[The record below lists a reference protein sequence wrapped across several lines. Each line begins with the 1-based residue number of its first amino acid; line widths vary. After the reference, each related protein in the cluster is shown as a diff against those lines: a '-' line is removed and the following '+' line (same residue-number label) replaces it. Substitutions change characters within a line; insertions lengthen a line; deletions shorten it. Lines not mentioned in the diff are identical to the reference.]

1 VTGGRAARVPAVEF
15 DDAVPPQKRQ
25 QDCRTPKFLVGA
37 YGAGTTCWRCF
48 TLQTVR
54 VSVFSRTAI
63 HAPGGWALI
72 ENLPHVFTGDR
83 VTVGNSSAYLL
94 PQRQNDW
101 FLLHGRLLVLVA
113 RQCLPAAGGC
123 APTGTWD
130 KRCVAFGGVTG

>member
-1 VTGGRAARVPAVEF
+1 MTGYPRACCLRAGLLHWWHGTLLKSGSKTA
-15 DDAVPPQKRQ
+15 ALQN
-25 QDCRTPKFLVGA
+25 FLWTITGWVLPVG
-37 YGAGTTCWRCF
+37 RCF

-101 FLLHGRLLVLVA
+101 FLLHGQLLVLVA
-113 RQCLPAAGGC
+113 QQCF

>member
-1 VTGGRAARVPAVEF
+1 MTRYT
-15 DDAVPPQKRQ
+15 PQKRR
-25 QDCRTPKFLVGA
+25 QDRRTRNFLWTCLVGVLPV
-37 YGAGTTCWRCF
+37 GRCF

-101 FLLHGRLLVLVA
+101 FLSHGRLLVLVA
-113 RQCLPAAGGC
+113 QQCLPAARGLRPYGHLGW
-123 APTGTWD
+123 AL
-130 KRCVAFGGVTG
+130 RGVWWRDRLR